1 MTSRT
6 SERAHWMTSVG
17 ALLSEHLD
25 FLTGTLQRH
34 LADQIEELNHDR
46 VLLDLLYGSI
56 ESNLEALAHILRY
69 DIPVAEVTAPAAA
82 QEYARRLAQ
91 HGVSVTALIRAYR
104 LAQAKVVDWVHAD
117 LVASEPDLEVVINTG
132 RRFTEFTFTYIDSIT
147 EQVVGAYEAERD
159 RWMSHRSTLRA
170 AMVERLVSN
179 AAGNVDVDEAQRAL
193 GYRLRQRHV
202 GVVLWADGDEQAGRL
217 RSLEYVLAALAE
229 RTGGNARPL
238 FLARDGTYGWG
249 WLPLGRREDDE
260 PDAGTVAAAMGDVE
274 GVRVAL
280 GSARSGLAGF
290 RLSHEEAEQARQ
302 VALVAGDAAPVVTT
316 FAEADV
322 RAASMLVSDL
332 AATQRLVT
340 RSLGALAA
348 DTAPAARLRETLRE
362 LLRAQGSYTTA
373 AGVLHLHKNTVKYR
387 VDRAVEL
394 RGRPLEEARMEME
407 LALVA
412 CARLGPAVLS

>member
-1 MTSRT
+1 MRSGTSAVT
-6 SERAHWMTSVG
+6 HTMTSVG
-17 ALLSEHLD
+17 ALLSEHLE
-25 FLTGTLQRH
+25 FLTGSLQSH
-34 LADQIEELNHDR
+34 LADQIEELNDDR

-69 DIPVAEVTAPAAA
+69 DIPITEVTAPAAA

-117 LVASEPDLEVVINTG
+117 LVASEPDLEVVINTS
-132 RRFTEFTFTYIDSIT
+132 RRFTEFTFAYIDNIT
-147 EQVVGAYEAERD
+147 EQVIGAYEAERD

-170 AMVERLVSN
+170 AMVERLVGGT
-179 AAGNVDVDEAQRAL
+179 AEIIDVDEAERAL

-217 RSLEYVLAALAE
+217 RSLEYALTALAE
-229 RTGGNARPL
+229 RASGSTRPL

-260 PDAGTVAAAMGDVE
+260 PDAGTVAATLADIE

-316 FAEADV
+316 FAETDV
-322 RAASMLVSDL
+322 RTAAMLVCDL
-332 AATQRLVT
+332 AATRRLVT
-340 RSLGALAA
+340 RSLGELAV
-348 DTAPAARLRETLRE
+348 DTAGAARLRETLRE
-362 LLRAQGSYTTA
+362 LLRAQGSYTAA

-387 VDRAVEL
+387 VDRALAL

-412 CARLGPAVLS
+412 CAHLGPAVLS